1 MNRQKTLYQPKISI
15 LIPLHNSA
23 KYFNSTIKTILNQS
37 YENLEILFHD
47 DASNDE
53 TRKILEDLTIK
64 DSRVKYIF
72 SDTNIGSGYS
82 RNKLIEAS
90 TGNFIF
96 FIDDDDE
103 FLSPKI
109 IERCVKYLK
118 PNLEILSTQFKYK
131 FDDLGIKIPINNI
144 VKTLKINPSPM
155 HYYLNTTTFA
165 WGHFFNKKF
174 LYDIDVNFSK
184 VKKYE
189 DIAEMGNI
197 FSKCKNFKRTLIYS
211 IIYHRK
217 TNSLSSFDKNYI
229 NKIECIN
236 QAYKFNLENIVSNLK
251 NDISFK
257 ILKKTVN
264 SLFMEHLSLI
274 SVYYI
279 NLKNRNLKKEFKK
292 FIKDIYPSILEI
304 YNGFDVKIKYRR
316 ISDLP
321 VFVTKFLYKKPK
333 VKK

>member
-90 TGNFIF
+90 TGDFIF

-155 HYYLNTTTFA
+155 HYFIWIPQL
-165 WGHFFNKKF
+165 
-174 LYDIDVNFSK
+174 LL
-184 VKKYE
+184 E
-189 DIAEMGNI
+189 DI
-197 FSKCKNFKRTLIYS
+197 SSTKNFYMILMLILA
-211 IIYHRK
+211 K
-217 TNSLSSFDKNYI
+217 
-229 NKIECIN
+229 
-236 QAYKFNLENIVSNLK
+236 LK
-251 NDISFK
+251 NMK
-257 ILKKTVN
+257 ILQKWETFFPNVR
-264 SLFMEHLSLI
+264 I
-274 SVYYI
+274 
-279 NLKNRNLKKEFKK
+279 LKELW
-292 FIKDIYPSILEI
+292 FIL
-304 YNGFDVKIKYRR
+304 
-316 ISDLP
+316 
-321 VFVTKFLYKKPK
+321 
-333 VKK
+333 